1 MSSLTSKTVSALID
15 EVVKHTMTTGLHVHK
30 NDPSRASYL
39 RVSSLPFCSRQFF
52 LNVFDSL
59 QPRRHNATSMMY
71 FVTVGTAVHE
81 VIQESLAFSV
91 SNAIAEHDIKS
102 LPHKA
107 VLVQNWKCKDCGQVH
122 KFVPR
127 PASCSHCGAPES
139 KMLGKEHQVRWG
151 RKVLGHMDG
160 TIAFP
165 DSASPRAPYSKS
177 WIHIPIDYK
186 TTTLS
191 AIEGRGLPY
200 ADNATQLSTYGAI
213 KKSEGYNVP
222 FTALVYISRDN
233 PHRRKVCTIPLNM
246 KSVLK
251 DLALHEDQY
260 LSTWEV
266 IKNPDLKSALALPP
280 IVTSG
285 FKESCGYC
293 KFIDQCEQAAKKN
306 LNPLKQQLASR
317 VTWLQSESYKSRNN
331 FPTD

>member
-1 MSSLTSKTVSALID
+1 MSSLTSKTVSSLVD
-15 EVVKHTMTTGLHVHK
+15 EVVKHTMTTGLHLHK
-30 NDPSRASYL
+30 NDPSRANYL

-91 SNAIAEHDIKS
+91 SGAIADHEIRA

-107 VLVQNWKCKDCGQVH
+107 VLVQNWKCKDCGQLH
-122 KFVPR
+122 RFVPR

-160 TIAFP
+160 TFAFP
-165 DSASPRAPYSKS
+165 SPAAPKAPYSKD

-191 AIEGRGLPY
+191 AIAGKALPY

-222 FTALVYISRDN
+222 FTALIYVSRDN
-233 PHRRKVCTIPLNM
+233 PHRRKVCTVPLNA
-246 KSVLK
+246 KAVLK
-251 DLALHEDQY
+251 DLALYEDQY
-260 LSTWEV
+260 LATWDV
-266 IKNPDLKSALALPP
+266 IRKPDVASALSLPP
-280 IVTSG
+280 IVTSK
-285 FKESCGYC
+285 FSDSCGYC
-293 KFIDQCEQAAKKN
+293 KFIDLCEQASKKN
-306 LNPLKQQLASR
+306 LTPLKQQITSR
-317 VTWLQSESYKSRNN
+317 VVWLTSEGYKRCNH